1 MATAHGMGGLGSGR
15 YPNETS
21 LGPVSDT
28 DYWEVVARAET
39 KIGDKVR
46 LGGGFAYSPNVSNT
60 SAWSKYAAF
69 GLGLELPHNALPQNV
84 TASLTGV
91 AGYSWFGKQS
101 DALGGFPLPAYV
113 NWNAG
118 ITFTHKS
125 INLDLR

>member
-1 MATAHGMGGLGSGR
+1 M
-15 YPNETS
+15 
-21 LGPVSDT
+21 
-28 DYWEVVARAET
+28 
-39 KIGDKVR
+39 
-46 LGGGFAYSPNVSNT
+46 SNT
-60 SAWSKYAAF
+60 GAWSKYAAF
-69 GLGLELPHNALPQNV
+69 GLGLELPRNALPQNV

-125 INLDLR
+125 INLDLRYYDTSLSKENCFVLTGDPNATAGGNINPVTNPEGLTSGWCNATLVAKISFTLN